1 MIPVWEGGVVVLF
14 AHTHTQTRGAK
25 TAMALALGQPGLV
38 QDVIAVDNAPVDAV
52 LSTDFAKYVRGMK
65 KVEDANVSSQ
75 KEADRIFAEFEEVG
89 VFFPPPSLSLYC
101 LFCSSFSFPPSLP
114 TGRRFLGGFPSSRC
128 VPPLMK
134 EANKKDME
142 TFGYTKSNRNNK
154 ILTQTKIH

>member
-89 VFFPPPSLSLYC
+89 VFFPLPPSLCTVYFVLLSP
-101 LFCSSFSFPPSLP
+101 SPPPSP
-114 TGRRFLGGFPSSRC
+114 QDDAFLGASHRVVVSPPS
-128 VPPLMK
+128 
-134 EANKKDME
+134 
-142 TFGYTKSNRNNK
+142 
-154 ILTQTKIH
+154 